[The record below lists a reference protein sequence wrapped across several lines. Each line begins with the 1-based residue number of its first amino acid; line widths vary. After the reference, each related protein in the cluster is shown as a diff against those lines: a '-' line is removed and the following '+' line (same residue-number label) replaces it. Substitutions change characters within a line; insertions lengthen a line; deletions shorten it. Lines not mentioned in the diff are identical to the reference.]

1 MTTMASIDRVVP
13 ALALSASLL
22 VLAALLSAERAQA
35 QDLTRGKELYGRH
48 CAGCHGADGRGEART
63 FRPNV
68 GNLAVKD
75 LMEQASD
82 EYLFTVIQ
90 KGGAAVGK
98 NAAMPGWS
106 TQLGDDAIWDIVAFV
121 RTLARR

>member
-1 MTTMASIDRVVP
+1 MASIDRVVP

-48 CAGCHGADGRGEART
+48 CAGCHGADGRGEAKT

-75 LMEQASD
+75 VMEQASD